1 MARRRS
7 RSTGAFHHIT
17 SIHLCEKHPVRR
29 TEAVRKDNQV
39 LMPGVRGQA
48 GGQVAA
54 GRACGSH
61 DTDKLARLWCE
72 RRYQDVPE
80 EAAAAECVFLSPSLP
95 PCPSSQTIW
104 SCSLPALPPR
114 SLHATCSLSKPN
126 LSPPSPAL
134 SAYVCVC
141 LSACASA
148 FNNSNTVSLWR
159 TVREVG
165 VPPEADSGPE
175 SLRRRWWGSERER
188 GRRIFRNNS
197 ACFKDKG
204 MRLDGGWGGGVTYL
218 RINGGIY

>member
-1 MARRRS
+1 MPSSTEGLISQWRRAS
-7 RSTGAFHHIT
+7 IGSASESTGAFHHIT

-39 LMPGVRGQA
+39 LMSGVRGQA

-72 RRYQDVPE
+72 CRYQNVPE

-95 PCPSSQTIW
+95 HPRLSGAAVCQLFLLAPFTQLVHSPNPI
-104 SCSLPALPPR
+104 SLLPLP
-114 SLHATCSLSKPN
+114 
-126 LSPPSPAL
+126 L
-134 SAYVCVC
+134 SARTCVCV
-141 LSACASA
+141 SACASA

-175 SLRRRWWGSERER
+175 SLRRRWRV
-188 GRRIFRNNS
+188 S
-197 ACFKDKG
+197 ARAF
-204 MRLDGGWGGGVTYL
+204 
-218 RINGGIY
+218 